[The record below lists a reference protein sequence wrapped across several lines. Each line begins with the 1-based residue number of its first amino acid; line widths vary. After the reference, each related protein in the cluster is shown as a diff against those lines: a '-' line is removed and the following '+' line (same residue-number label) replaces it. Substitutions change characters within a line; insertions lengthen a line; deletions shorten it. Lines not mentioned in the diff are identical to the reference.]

1 VREFAQVLRASVVP
15 SAIMGDLISLAEH
28 RLTRCAGPSTEPVPA
43 TPRTPRITFC
53 FDLSSPFTYLAAE
66 RVDRLFSG
74 VVWRP
79 VAGEV
84 LAGAPVDPRIAEERA
99 AALGLPLVWPEDGAC
114 SPRRVRPAMRI
125 ASLAAQEGRAAPFVL
140 AASRLA
146 FCGGFEL
153 DHPEVLAEA
162 AAAAGLGLEECLQ
175 AAGDTGR
182 DARME
187 EAARTLLAQGA
198 RRLPALRVGR
208 LLFEG
213 EDRIGEARTAAQAPT
228 ARAV

>member
-1 VREFAQVLRASVVP
+1 
-15 SAIMGDLISLAEH
+15 MGDLISLAEH
-28 RLTRCAGPSTEPVPA
+28 RLTRVTGPSAEPLDA
-43 TPRTPRITFC
+43 SSRTPRVTFC
-53 FDLSSPFTYLAAE
+53 FDLGSPFTYLAAE
-66 RVDRLFSG
+66 RVERLFTE

-84 LAGAPVDPRIAEERA
+84 LQSPPVDPRVAEERA
-99 AALGLPLVWPEDGAC
+99 AALGLPLVWPEEGAC

-125 ASLAAQEGRAAPFVL
+125 ASLAAQEGLAAPFVL

-182 DARME
+182 DGRME
-187 EAARTLLAQGA
+187 EAARKLADQGA
-198 RRLPALRVGR
+198 PRLPVLRVGR
-208 LLFEG
+208 LLFDG
-213 EDRIGEARTAAQAPT
+213 EDRIGEARVASQAVA